1 MGFVAGWVIE
11 GATCR
16 RGGYVP
22 VDTMSGREVT
32 PGATRTRNA
41 VGVLAL
47 QVARPAMSI
56 LLRLN
61 SEESRHVRN
70 SRVEDV
76 GRCGEGLQGK
86 LTAEP
91 LQRQE
96 GCEDEGFIPER
107 FGLSFK
113 VAVVA
118 THRLEPG

>member
-1 MGFVAGWVIE
+1 MG
-11 GATCR
+11 T
-16 RGGYVP
+16 
-22 VDTMSGREVT
+22 
-32 PGATRTRNA
+32 
-41 VGVLAL
+41 LAL

-70 SRVEDV
+70 SHVEDV
-76 GRCGEGLQGK
+76 GAAAEGDGQER

>member
-1 MGFVAGWVIE
+1 
-11 GATCR
+11 
-16 RGGYVP
+16 
-22 VDTMSGREVT
+22 
-32 PGATRTRNA
+32 
-41 VGVLAL
+41 
-47 QVARPAMSI
+47 MSI

-61 SEESRHVRN
+61 SEESRHVQN
-70 SRVEDV
+70 SHGVRMSARPQRVV
-76 GRCGEGLQGK
+76 GQEEG

-118 THRLEPG
+118 IHRLEPG